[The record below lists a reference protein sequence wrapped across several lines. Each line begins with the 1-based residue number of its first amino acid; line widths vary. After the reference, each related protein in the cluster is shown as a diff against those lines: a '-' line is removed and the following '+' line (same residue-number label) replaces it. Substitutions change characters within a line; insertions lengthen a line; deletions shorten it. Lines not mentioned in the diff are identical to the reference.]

1 MSLVAECTGTH
12 DVKNDRNIKMDT
24 IKFGLLT
31 LLLGVPLLFMGSGCL
46 NDDATSGYTARNHY
60 RPGIQTVAVP
70 IWTRGK
76 DVYRRNLEIDLTA
89 ALVKR
94 IELDTPYKVTKKN
107 RADTILTGSIDVIIQ
122 RVLSFNPDTG
132 QPREKEVTFTV
143 SFEWKDL
150 RTGKNVVVRKNFDV
164 AVVYLP
170 DAPYNENFFLG
181 SQKLMD
187 KLALRIVETMETDW
201 GNL

>member
-1 MSLVAECTGTH
+1 MH
-12 DVKNDRNIKMDT
+12 T

-31 LLLGVPLLFMGSGCL
+31 LLLGSPLVFLASGCF
-46 NDDATSGYTARNHY
+46 NDDGTSGYTARSQY
-60 RPGIQTVAVP
+60 RPGVQTVVVP
-70 IWTRGK
+70 IWTRGQH
-76 DVYRRNLEIDLTA
+76 VYRRDLEIDLTA

-94 IELDTPYKVTKKN
+94 LELDTPYKVTKKN
-107 RADTILTGSIDVIIQ
+107 RADTELTGSIDQITQ
-122 RVLSFNPDTG
+122 RVLSFNPDTS
-132 QPREKEVTFTV
+132 QPREIEVTFTV

-150 RTGKNVVVRKNFDV
+150 RTGKVLVKRKSFDV

>member
-1 MSLVAECTGTH
+1 MQM
-12 DVKNDRNIKMDT
+12 NT
-24 IKFGLLT
+24 IKFGLFT
-31 LLLGVPLLFMGSGCL
+31 LLIGLPLVFVGSGCF
-46 NDDATSGYTARNHY
+46 NDDPTLGYTAQSQY
-60 RPGIQTVAVP
+60 RTGIQTVEVP

-76 DVYRRNLEIDLTA
+76 DVYRRDLEIDLTA

-107 RADTILTGSIDVIIQ
+107 RADTKLMGSIERITQ

-132 QPREKEVTFTV
+132 QPREKEVTFSV
-143 SFEWKDL
+143 SFKWTDL
-150 RTGKNVVVRKNFDV
+150 RTGKVLVKRKDFDV

-187 KLALRIVETMETDW
+187 KLARRIVETMETDW